1 MLMYYLSLT
10 DQQIICIAPH
20 VEIKQII
27 SQAFSQLL
35 TLCTNW
41 ITQQLCTSLIIAK
54 WEKRVVKKLNWWIR
68 QIRYITPKWLFLMCI
83 CDSQYENI
91 KHSNLADQFMAAGIV
106 WYRGEVFNGRCL
118 KNCLQNSSNRF
129 KNVALNFSTTRFFL
143 NYLILTLS
151 GSFFQDFFVFVMQSV
166 KRYFLRGLVKDF
178 WKGFQSISKSF

>member
-68 QIRYITPKWLFLMCI
+68 QIRYITPKWLFFMCI

-151 GSFFQDFFVFVMQSV
+151 GSFFQDFFCFCNAKCEAILSKGACQ
-166 KRYFLRGLVKDF
+166 RL
-178 WKGFQSISKSF
+178 WKGFPKHF

>member
-41 ITQQLCTSLIIAK
+41 ITQQLCTSLLVIIAK

-151 GSFFQDFFVFVMQSV
+151 GSFFQDFFCFCNAKCEAILSKGACQ
-166 KRYFLRGLVKDF
+166 RL
-178 WKGFQSISKSF
+178 WKGFPKHF

>member
-68 QIRYITPKWLFLMCI
+68 QITYITPKWLFLMCI

-151 GSFFQDFFVFVMQSV
+151 GSFFQDFFCFCNAKCEAILSKGACQ
-166 KRYFLRGLVKDF
+166 RL
-178 WKGFQSISKSF
+178 WKGFPKHF

>member
-151 GSFFQDFFVFVMQSV
+151 GSFFQDFFCFCNAKCEAILSKGACQ
-166 KRYFLRGLVKDF
+166 RL
-178 WKGFQSISKSF
+178 WKGFPKHF